1 MKIQIKKIF
10 LFALFISLWL
20 LSSSC
25 SIIGLAVGAKMQ
37 SDSNKRVNLEAKE
50 ITQIDKGEKV
60 EIKTKT
66 HDSVYG
72 KYIGLKRKKQEQY
85 ESEYRQFFYSF
96 QYVLPDIND
105 SILVYDRNGFL
116 QKEVFKGF
124 DFNWLYVSAGEGGNL
139 YPLKY
144 DIIHYVRDKRGNTI
158 SPQSIENHIQHGNLP
173 LYSRIIVETPE
184 RDELVDFYDISSVGI
199 TEKKENAAL
208 DGFALGLA
216 VDALVVFILFESNP
230 PLEDMDLQF

>member
-1 MKIQIKKIF
+1 MKNQRKTIT
-10 LFALFISLWL
+10 ALILSLSLWF

-37 SDSNKRVNLEAKE
+37 SDSNKRVNLEAKD
-50 ITQIDKGEKV
+50 ITRIDKGEKV

-72 KYIGLKRKKQEQY
+72 KYIGLKRKKQEHY
-85 ESEYRQFFYSF
+85 ESEYRQFYYSD
-96 QYVLPDIND
+96 QYGFPDIND

-116 QKEVFKGF
+116 QKDVFKGF
-124 DFNWLYVSAGEGGNL
+124 DFNWLYVSAGEGGSL

-144 DIIHYVRDKRGNTI
+144 DIIHYMRDRSGKTI
-158 SPQSIENHIQHGNLP
+158 SPQLIENHIKSGILP
-173 LYSRIIVETPE
+173 LYSRILVETPE
-184 RDELVDFYDISSVGI
+184 RDELVDFYDIASVGI

-208 DGFALGLA
+208 YGFAIGLA